1 MKNIIITI
9 IGVIFITVMG
19 MAYFGGE
26 GSYLGVQVKALFDSI
41 VGELPTI
48 NF

>member
-9 IGVIFITVMG
+9 IGVVFITVMG
-19 MAYFGGE
+19 IAYFGGE
-26 GSYLGVQVKALFDSI
+26 SSYLGVQVKSLFDSI
-41 VGELPTI
+41 AGELPTI